1 MEQKELGT
9 KLLED
14 CSVEDVIDYFGD
26 DVIAN
31 ELNDAAISKCINV
44 HNLIM
49 SSIDDDDL
57 VEAMSDVDSVLD
69 VISIA
74 SIRDNLS
81 ERGFEVIESEEELTI
96 MERLRRICCELKPRG
111 YIEKEEAKQLICQ
124 YMDDW
129 MTRGFF
135 KK

>member
-31 ELNDAAISKCINV
+31 ELDDAAISKCINV

-124 YMDDW
+124 YIDDW